1 MAKKQTFADKS
12 KGKAGKAEINVK
24 VVKTLK
30 TDKGSYK
37 FQESYVKLDDI
48 SKVTTIK

>member
-1 MAKKQTFADKS
+1 MAKKQTFADKA
-12 KGKAGKAEINVK
+12 KGKTGKNDISVK

-30 TDKGSYK
+30 SDKGSYK
-37 FQESYVKLDDI
+37 FQESFVKLDDV